1 MDAGR
6 LRTNYAGPIHIVT
19 RDAPTFLWRGKSKL
33 YPRVRYELEFNS
45 RARTFRLTKFVQMKF
60 RGKAPG
66 RPIANPNIVDTFR
79 RCLEPE
85 HVALITR
92 LSVMKGVAHE

>member
-6 LRTNYAGPIHIVT
+6 LRANYVGPIRIVT
-19 RDAPTFLWRGKSKL
+19 REVPTFLWRGKSKL
-33 YPRVRYELEFNS
+33 YPRVSYELEYNA

-60 RGKAPG
+60 RGKTPG
-66 RPIANPNIVDTFR
+66 RQVSNFNIVETFQ

-85 HVALITR
+85 HVALVTR
-92 LSVMKGVAHE
+92 LSIMKGAPDE